1 MRVVILI
8 ATLLASGRFAQA
20 QATPQPNT
28 RQGIWIG
35 VGVGGGSAQTN
46 CSYPICGSD
55 RLGGTSGYIGLGGTL
70 SPHVRLGGE
79 TNVWVRSNGFGTD
92 VIEFVS
98 LVGQWYPSRTGAS
111 YLKVGL
117 GAMRLNSSNGGVAD
131 IRSYKADAPS
141 ATLGIGYELNVHS
154 RVSLVP
160 WINVFATSSVALDYH
175 LGFINL
181 DPPTSP
187 PHISINFVQAG
198 LGLTWHRSHHGL

>member
-8 ATLLASGRFAQA
+8 ATLLACGRFAQA

-28 RQGIWIG
+28 RQGIWVD

-46 CSYPICGSD
+46 CSYPICGSG
-55 RLGGTSGYIGLGGTL
+55 RSGGASGYIGLGGTL

-79 TNVWVRSNGFGTD
+79 TDVWVSPNGFGTK

-98 LVGQWYPSRTGAS
+98 LVGQWYPSRTGAY

-131 IRSYKADAPS
+131 ITSYKADAPS
-141 ATLGIGYELNVHS
+141 AMLGIGYELNVNS
-154 RVSLVP
+154 QVSLVP
-160 WINVFATSSVALDYH
+160 WINVFATSSVALEYH
-175 LGFINL
+175 RGFIDL

-187 PHISINFVQAG
+187 PNVSINFVQAG
-198 LGLTWHRSHHGL
+198 LGLIWH